1 MPRPVKDRRHT
12 FSDQRRGDPVRLAFA
27 IALLL
32 AVSMDDLRDEQ
43 GAPSTERT
51 IAAIDAVLA
60 DRPHWAKPD
69 EKPASPRTP
78 NLHNGARQ
86 AAREPEKLSFGT
98 ALKNAR
104 FE

>member
-1 MPRPVKDRRHT
+1 M
-12 FSDQRRGDPVRLAFA
+12 LAFA

-43 GAPSTERT
+43 GALSTERT

-69 EKPASPRTP
+69 EKPASPRTSSAGCASGSRTSKVLSHRAKRLP
-78 NLHNGARQ
+78 WTGAR
-86 AAREPEKLSFGT
+86 R
-98 ALKNAR
+98 
-104 FE
+104 